1 MNSQTGF
8 EERRKSPRF
17 PFPLPLE
24 YWETEDSCHGGLVG
38 NLSKNGLLIYSI
50 QDIPVGTDLGI
61 KVFISNG
68 YGFDAFK
75 VFARVIWKGS
85 ERQSGWDGYKYGME
99 FISLAL
105 EDQIK
110 IETLFRRHIQPEG
123 LHTN

>member
-1 MNSQTGF
+1 MNSQTGL

-50 QDIPVGTDLGI
+50 QDIPVGTDLRI

-75 VFARVIWKGS
+75 VFARVIWKDS
-85 ERQSGWDGYKYGME
+85 ERQSGWDGCKYGLK

-110 IETLFRRHIQPEG
+110 VETLLQNHIRPEDLG
-123 LHTN
+123 T